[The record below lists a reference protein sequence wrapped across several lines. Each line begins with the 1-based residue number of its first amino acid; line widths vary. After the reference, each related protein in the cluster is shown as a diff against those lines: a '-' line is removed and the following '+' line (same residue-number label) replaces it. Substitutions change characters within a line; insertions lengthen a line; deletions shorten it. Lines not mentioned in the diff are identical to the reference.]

1 MKVNSLSEAEQQK
14 YLDNTYGIEVIEMQ
28 EDIQHFCP
36 LGEQIGVTH
45 YEIEV
50 LPGKHLA
57 ELVQLHRDIQAMMG
71 KTFTLESGSAMV
83 LDILKSHY
91 NDAMEIVVTASCGT
105 NRHMA
110 TKVTVSYRSE

>member
-1 MKVNSLSEAEQQK
+1 MKVNNLSETERQK
-14 YLDNTYGIEVIEMQ
+14 YLDNTYGIEIIEMQ

-45 YEIEV
+45 YEIKV

-57 ELVQLHRDIQAMMG
+57 ELVQLHWGIQAMMG
-71 KTFTLESGSAMV
+71 KTFTLESGAAMV
-83 LDILKSHY
+83 LDILRAHY
-91 NDAMEIVVTASCGT
+91 DDAKEIIVTASCGT

-110 TKVTVSYRSE
+110 TKVTVAYA